1 MMATTVGNGKGQ
13 QQDLHQSSGLVV
25 LYETIMVWPP
35 DVSPEKERER
45 GGVRVQVRER
55 SHGRS
60 TLTNNAVEVK
70 RLATDGAKTIY
81 GI

>member
-1 MMATTVGNGKGQ
+1 MMASTVGNGKGQ

-25 LYETIMVWPP
+25 LYVTIMVWPP

-45 GGVRVQVRER
+45 GGVVRER

-60 TLTNNAVEVK
+60 TLANNAVEVK